1 MRLPPLMLALT
12 TTIGLSATACSAGTA
27 APTETTN
34 GAQTRAETMIAGEM
48 ATAIGLG
55 PLTPAC
61 NDPGPLDIGVSFT
74 CTAARTTQPPGDP
87 IQIVGT
93 INSDGHLGL
102 VTSNLISAAALPSF
116 ERQAASQL
124 NESAGANFTADSV
137 DCGNASVV
145 LGADKVLRCALIM
158 PASGQVYDLDLA
170 VTDLDGRHFAL
181 KVGDA
186 PRPS

>member
-1 MRLPPLMLALT
+1 MRLPPIMFAV
-12 TTIGLSATACSAGTA
+12 TTIGLAATACSPGTPA
-27 APTETTN
+27 TTPTTN
-34 GAQTRAETMIAGEM
+34 GAQTKAETMIAGEM

-61 NDPGPLDIGVSFT
+61 NDPGAPEIGMTFT

-87 IQIVGT
+87 IQITGI
-93 INSDGHLGL
+93 INPDGHLGL

-124 NESAGANFTADSV
+124 NESAGANFTAESV
-137 DCGNASVV
+137 DCGNTSVV

-186 PRPS
+186 PRP

>member
-1 MRLPPLMLALT
+1 MRLPPVMLAFT
-12 TTIGLSATACSAGTA
+12 TTIGLVASGCSAG
-27 APTETTN
+27 APTPSATTN
-34 GAQTRAETMIAGEM
+34 GAQTRAETMIAGEL

-61 NDPGPLDIGVSFT
+61 TVPGALDIGVSFT

-87 IQIVGT
+87 IQITGT
-93 INSDGHLGL
+93 INPDGHLGL

-137 DCGNASVV
+137 DCGNTAVV

-181 KVGDA
+181 KVADA
-186 PRPS
+186 PRA

>member
-1 MRLPPLMLALT
+1 MRLPPIMLALT
-12 TTIGLSATACSAGTA
+12 TVGFAATACSAGGTPGPTA
-27 APTETTN
+27 TTN

-55 PLTPAC
+55 PLTPTC
-61 NDPGPLDIGVSFT
+61 NDPGALDIGVSFS

-87 IQIVGT
+87 IQITGI
-93 INSDGHLGL
+93 INPDGHLGL

-124 NESAGANFTADSV
+124 NESAGANFTAESV
-137 DCGNASVV
+137 DCGNTSVV
-145 LGADKVLRCALIM
+145 LGADKVLRCALTM

-181 KVGDA
+181 KVADA
-186 PRPS
+186 PRP

>member
-1 MRLPPLMLALT
+1 MRLPPIMLALT
-12 TTIGLSATACSAGTA
+12 TTLGLAATACSAGAA

-61 NDPGPLDIGVSFT
+61 NDPGTLDIGVSFA

-87 IQIVGT
+87 IQITGT
-93 INSDGHLGL
+93 INPDGHLGL
-102 VTSNLISAAALPSF
+102 VTINLISAAALPSF

-137 DCGNASVV
+137 DCGNTSVV

-170 VTDLDGRHFAL
+170 VTDLDSRHFAL
-181 KVGDA
+181 KVADT
-186 PRPS
+186 PRP

>member
-1 MRLPPLMLALT
+1 MRLPPIMLALT
-12 TTIGLSATACSAGTA
+12 TVGFAATACSAGSP
-27 APTETTN
+27 APPATTN
-34 GAQTRAETMIAGEM
+34 GAQTKAETMIAGEM

-61 NDPGPLDIGVSFT
+61 SVPGALDIGVSFS

-87 IQIVGT
+87 IQITGT
-93 INSDGHLGL
+93 INPDGHLGL

-124 NESAGANFTADSV
+124 NESAGANFTAESV
-137 DCGNASVV
+137 DCGNNAVV

-181 KVGDA
+181 KVADA
-186 PRPS
+186 PRP